1 MKVRIRHIVSGEV
14 SCELRFR
21 DDFFARG
28 DIPFISVSS
37 HYVIDYLTDDNVRFD
52 SRTGEVLPEVT
63 KLIYTNL

>member
-1 MKVRIRHIVSGEV
+1 MKVRIRHSISGEV
-14 SCELRFR
+14 ACELRMR
-21 DDFFARG
+21 DVFFVRG

-52 SRTGEVLPEVT
+52 SRTGEVLPEIT